1 MVAKMCASV
10 RSGDGGC
17 AMLKVLK
24 NGVSDEMVAE
34 VFDFRDKNEYLCSP
48 IISKISVFCLTVIAF
63 GRAEREA

>member
-1 MVAKMCASV
+1 MQKCVLRCVAVMVSV
-10 RSGDGGC
+10 RV
-17 AMLKVLK
+17 LKVLK
-24 NGVSDEMVAE
+24 NGILGKMGAE